1 MDLGGGGDGGA
12 GIARGRALADGHR
25 GADAVDAV
33 HGRLLHPLE
42 ELPRVGGEALDVAA
56 VTLGVQRVEGQAALA
71 RARDAGDHHELA
83 GGDGDVDVLE
93 VVDADA
99 PGNDGFGHG
108 PLRVARPHGA
118 ALRGGTKAQS

>member
-1 MDLGGGGDGGA
+1 A
-12 GIARGRALADGHR
+12 
-25 GADAVDAV
+25 
-33 HGRLLHPLE
+33 
-42 ELPRVGGEALDVAA
+42 
-56 VTLGVQRVEGQAALA
+56 LGVQRVEGQAALA

-118 ALRGGTKAQS
+118 ALRGGHKGAIIASTRASSSPLTFIRGTRSGTSPLPPPDARLAQAERVLEGRALLAQ